1 LSFQETSDCER
12 ETWQEES
19 KNKLAWTR
27 RCPTRRRAPTG
38 ARCGRTGVAA
48 SDRARP
54 AKALQTPPHSGY
66 PVVAGQS
73 RHRARR
79 SRPGCPLTPPPR
91 LVHID
96 RESKPAQPMPTGHQ
110 RRRALHQ
117 VHCNGVALAVS
128 SAVHRRSRLPAVKAL
143 GTHQG
148 LSQDGV
154 QEERCSSSTRMIRT
168 VPPTAG
174 LTASRRIR
182 ICPSSWKA
190 GDQKA
195 RDLSADRDA
204 CARARHGGCVSAW
217 SGRHHLAGAAT
228 TNSAPSLGLPT
239 VAMTPPWANPGPS
252 TRGREPL
259 RGQGSSPPVH
269 GIRFAASLK
278 DVRPCGVAG
287 QIIHATRAYP
297 LWKICSYICV
307 P

>member
-1 LSFQETSDCER
+1 
-12 ETWQEES
+12 
-19 KNKLAWTR
+19 LAWTR

-154 QEERCSSSTRMIRT
+154 QEE
-168 VPPTAG
+168 V
-174 LTASRRIR
+174 
-182 ICPSSWKA
+182 
-190 GDQKA
+190 
-195 RDLSADRDA
+195 
-204 CARARHGGCVSAW
+204 
-217 SGRHHLAGAAT
+217 
-228 TNSAPSLGLPT
+228 
-239 VAMTPPWANPGPS
+239 
-252 TRGREPL
+252 
-259 RGQGSSPPVH
+259 
-269 GIRFAASLK
+269 F
-278 DVRPCGVAG
+278 
-287 QIIHATRAYP
+287 IIHAHDTYGTPDGWIDRLTP
-297 LWKICSYICV
+297 NPDLPIRVVESRRSEGSGSVRRPRRLRSCSTWWV
-307 P
+307 RQRLER